1 MYIWEVREEVDYE
14 GNLWSVLLKDDSEV
28 LEKVKN
34 IVNKELHEYL
44 DSGERY
50 LRYLLDN
57 NCEKDRVVKARESLG
72 RLNAD
77 INYLESI
84 DKIED
89 YKDIRN
95 GYHTIV
101 VEKIEVI

>member
-1 MYIWEVREEVDYE
+1 MYVWEVREEIDYE
-14 GNLWSVLLKDDSEV
+14 GNLWTVLLKDDSEV

-34 IVNKELHEYL
+34 IVNKELHESK

-50 LRYLLDN
+50 LTYLLDN
-57 NCEKDRVVKARESLG
+57 NCEKDRVVKARQSLD

-84 DKIED
+84 VKIEQ
-89 YKDIRN
+89 YKGIRN

-101 VEKIEVI
+101 VEKIEVV